1 MFWWFVVRLTTLLP
15 KMNHLMKNHCGMSIK
30 FILGTQSKKKTK
42 NPALLFKLW
51 NGLNV
56 EGAGLGRVQYRYTYT
71 ENSYIWK
78 SYFLIILHHW
88 EILNELRWCL
98 WSFFPLVKRR
108 SVLKC
113 FSVLLQ
119 SWDINFLH
127 FVNVHG
133 VFVLEFDNHCSW
145 VRC

>member
-15 KMNHLMKNHCGMSIK
+15 KMNHLMKNHCGDVYQIYIRYTK
-30 FILGTQSKKKTK
+30 QKQKT
-42 NPALLFKLW
+42 LLFY
-51 NGLNV
+51 LNYEMDWMLRV
-56 EGAGLGRVQYRYTYT
+56 QGLGRVQYRYTYT

-133 VFVLEFDNHCSW
+133 VFVLEFENHCSW